1 MLINVFSIAY
11 SCSIRETFSL
21 QNVMIFFKGVFLLT
35 KKKID
40 YFVIFATKVLYL
52 PHGSMHYKSWS
63 NNLIDVNLML
73 SCKDR
78 HIYINSN

>member
-35 KKKID
+35 KKKNRL
-40 YFVIFATKVLYL
+40 FRNFCNKSMYL
-52 PHGSMHYKSWS
+52 PHGSMHYKS
-63 NNLIDVNLML
+63 
-73 SCKDR
+73 
-78 HIYINSN
+78 

>member
-35 KKKID
+35 KRKKKKD
-40 YFVIFATKVLYL
+40 YFVIFGTKVCIY
-52 PHGSMHYKSWS
+52 HMVQCITKF
-63 NNLIDVNLML
+63 
-73 SCKDR
+73 DR
-78 HIYINSN
+78 TT

>member
-40 YFVIFATKVLYL
+40 YFVIFATKVCITTWFNALQ
-52 PHGSMHYKSWS
+52 
-63 NNLIDVNLML
+63 NLIEQLDR
-73 SCKDR
+73 CKF
-78 HIYINSN
+78 NALL